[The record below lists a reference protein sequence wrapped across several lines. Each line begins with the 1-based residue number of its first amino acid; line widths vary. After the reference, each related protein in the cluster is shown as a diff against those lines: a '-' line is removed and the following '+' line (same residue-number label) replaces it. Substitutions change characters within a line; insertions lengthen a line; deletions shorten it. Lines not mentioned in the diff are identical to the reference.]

1 MLSDDYLENWFYNNR
16 NDKIVDDEEN
26 IDQNLLV
33 DEDLLGIN
41 IKDIIDS
48 ILYKIKS
55 RANVPNDFFQPYDS
69 SLEDSEIILSKGFYF

>member
-1 MLSDDYLENWFYNNR
+1 MDNASDEKLSDDYLENWFYNNR

-55 RANVPNDFFQPYDS
+55 
-69 SLEDSEIILSKGFYF
+69 